1 MLYDIISMLKSFEI
15 VFFIT
20 LKNKKWEDY
29 IIMKFDE
36 SFYEKKNTGR
46 NILIVVIIIIILFA
60 FKNRI
65 TSSFT
70 FLDGITQAVNFRLVK
85 VKSMLYTQV
94 LKLKSRVNDISYI
107 EDYVTNNKT
116 RDFELQKNKVQ
127 NMELA
132 YLKQENENLRQMLEM
147 RQKNPSEF
155 IAADVALVENG
166 NSSEKMY
173 INKGATQ
180 GIKMNLPVMFD
191 GFLIGKISKVND
203 EYSEVTLLTSKTSKL
218 SVVLN
223 GELQILRGNGNGT
236 FSVQNYNGGIVDKN
250 TVFNIETSGVSDI
263 LPRGIK
269 IGTFKITDLG
279 NFSKMKEVRF
289 KPTFQIFDIQS
300 VLVYKWSI
308 NDTINTQIQNQVK
321 IEEQQNKDNSQIN

>member
-1 MLYDIISMLKSFEI
+1 MSLDNFS
-15 VFFIT
+15 
-20 LKNKKWEDY
+20 
-29 IIMKFDE
+29 
-36 SFYEKKNTGR
+36 EKKSTGR
-46 NILIVVIIIIILFA
+46 TLLIIVIIIIILFA

-65 TSSFT
+65 TTSFT

-107 EDYVTNNKT
+107 EDYVENNKT

-132 YLKQENENLRQMLEM
+132 YLKDENEKLRKMLEM
-147 RQKNPSEF
+147 RQKNPAEF

-173 INKGATQ
+173 INKGTAQ
-180 GIKMNLPVMFD
+180 GIKINLPVMYD
-191 GFLIGKISKVND
+191 GYLIGKISKVSD

-218 SVVLN
+218 SVILN
-223 GELQILRGNGNGT
+223 GNTQQILRGNGNGT
-236 FSVQNYNGGIVDKN
+236 FSVQNYNEGSVNKD
-250 TVFNIETSGVSDI
+250 TVFNIETSGVSDV
-263 LPRGIK
+263 LPRGIR
-269 IGTFKITDLG
+269 IGTFKVTEI
-279 NFSKMKEVRF
+279 NAFNKMKEIRF
-289 KPTFQIFDIQS
+289 KPGFNIFDIQS

-308 NDTINTQIQNQVK
+308 NDVINTQIQNQVK
-321 IEEQQNKDNSQIN
+321 AEAEQENKENSQTN

>member
-1 MLYDIISMLKSFEI
+1 MSLDNFS
-15 VFFIT
+15 
-20 LKNKKWEDY
+20 
-29 IIMKFDE
+29 
-36 SFYEKKNTGR
+36 EKKSTGR
-46 NILIVVIIIIILFA
+46 TLLIIVIIIIVLFA

-70 FLDGITQAVNFRLVK
+70 FLDGVTQAVNFRLVK

-94 LKLKSRVNDISYI
+94 LKLKSRVNDIGYI
-107 EDYVTNNKT
+107 GEYVENNKN

-127 NMELA
+127 NMEFA
-132 YLKQENENLRQMLEM
+132 YLKEENEKLRQMLEM

-173 INKGATQ
+173 INKGAAQ
-180 GIKMNLPVMFD
+180 GIKINLPVMFN
-191 GFLIGKISKVND
+191 GYLIGKISKVSD

-223 GELQILRGNGNGT
+223 GTDQQILRGNGNGT
-236 FSVQNYNGGIVDKN
+236 FSILNYNEGKVEKN

-269 IGTFKITDLG
+269 IGSFKIKNLNDFNKVKELKFNP
-279 NFSKMKEVRF
+279 NFN
-289 KPTFQIFDIQS
+289 IFDVQS
-300 VLVYKWSI
+300 VLVYKWSVNDVI
-308 NDTINTQIQNQVK
+308 NNQIQNQVK
-321 IEEQQNKDNSQIN
+321 AEEEQQNKENSQIN

>member
-1 MLYDIISMLKSFEI
+1 
-15 VFFIT
+15 
-20 LKNKKWEDY
+20 
-29 IIMKFDE
+29 MKLDDF
-36 SFYEKKNTGR
+36 SEKKSTGR
-46 NILIVVIIIIILFA
+46 TVLILIIIIIILFA

-70 FLDGITQAVNFRLVK
+70 FLDGVTQAVNFRLVK

-94 LKLKSRVNDISYI
+94 LKLKSRVNDIGYI
-107 EDYVTNNKT
+107 GEYVENNKN

-127 NMELA
+127 NMEFA
-132 YLKQENENLRQMLEM
+132 YLKEENEKLRQMLEM

-173 INKGATQ
+173 INKGAAQ
-180 GIKMNLPVMFD
+180 GIKINLPVMFN
-191 GFLIGKISKVND
+191 GYLIGKISKVSD

-223 GELQILRGNGNGT
+223 GTEQQILRGNGNGT
-236 FSVQNYNGGIVDKN
+236 FSILNYNEGKVEKN

-269 IGTFKITDLG
+269 IGSFKIKNLNDFNKVKELKFNP
-279 NFSKMKEVRF
+279 NFN
-289 KPTFQIFDIQS
+289 IFDVQS
-300 VLVYKWSI
+300 VLVYKWSVNDVI
-308 NDTINTQIQNQVK
+308 NNQIQNQVK
-321 IEEQQNKDNSQIN
+321 AEEEQQNKENSQIN

>member
-1 MLYDIISMLKSFEI
+1 
-15 VFFIT
+15 
-20 LKNKKWEDY
+20 
-29 IIMKFDE
+29 MKFDE

-46 NILIVVIIIIILFA
+46 NILIIVIIIIILFA

-94 LKLKSRVNDISYI
+94 LKLRSRVNDISYI
-107 EDYVTNNKT
+107 EDYVENNKT

-132 YLKQENENLRQMLEM
+132 YLKQENKNLRQMLEM

-173 INKGATQ
+173 INKGADQ

-236 FSVQNYNGGIVDKN
+236 FSVQNYNGGIVNKN
-250 TVFNIETSGVSDI
+250 TVFNIETSGVSDV
-263 LPRGIK
+263 LPKGIR
-269 IGTFKITDLG
+269 IGTFKITDIG

-289 KPTFQIFDIQS
+289 RPTFQIFDIQS

-308 NDTINTQIQNQVK
+308 NDTINTQIQNQIK
-321 IEEQQNKDNSQIN
+321 TEKQENKDNSQIN

>member
-1 MLYDIISMLKSFEI
+1 MSLDNFS
-15 VFFIT
+15 
-20 LKNKKWEDY
+20 
-29 IIMKFDE
+29 
-36 SFYEKKNTGR
+36 EKKSTGR
-46 NILIVVIIIIILFA
+46 TLLIIVIIIIVLFA

-107 EDYVTNNKT
+107 EDYVENNKT

-132 YLKQENENLRQMLEM
+132 YLKQENEKLRQMLEM
-147 RQKNPSEF
+147 RQKNPAEF

-173 INKGATQ
+173 INKGTSQ
-180 GIKMNLPVMFD
+180 GIKVNLPVMYD
-191 GFLIGKISKVND
+191 GYLIGKISKVSE
-203 EYSEVTLLTSKTSKL
+203 EYSEVTLLTSKSSKL

-223 GELQILRGNGNGT
+223 SNTQQILRGNGNGT
-236 FSVQNYNGGIVDKN
+236 FSVQNFNEGSVTKDTI
-250 TVFNIETSGVSDI
+250 FNIETSGVSDV
-263 LPRGIK
+263 LPKGIR
-269 IGTFKITDLG
+269 IGTFKVTER
-279 NFSKMKEVRF
+279 NACNKMKESRF
-289 KPTFQIFDIQS
+289 KPSFNIFDIQS
-300 VLVYKWSI
+300 VLVYKWSV
-308 NDTINTQIQNQVK
+308 NDAINTQIQNKVK
-321 IEEQQNKDNSQIN
+321 AEAEQENKENSQSN

>member
-1 MLYDIISMLKSFEI
+1 MSLDNFS
-15 VFFIT
+15 
-20 LKNKKWEDY
+20 
-29 IIMKFDE
+29 
-36 SFYEKKNTGR
+36 EKKSTGR
-46 NILIVVIIIIILFA
+46 TLLIIVIIIIVLFA

-107 EDYVTNNKT
+107 EDYVENNKT

-132 YLKQENENLRQMLEM
+132 YLKQENEKLRQMLEM
-147 RQKNPSEF
+147 RQKNPAEF

-173 INKGATQ
+173 INKGTSQ
-180 GIKMNLPVMFD
+180 GIKVNLPVMYD
-191 GFLIGKISKVND
+191 GYLIGKISKVSE
-203 EYSEVTLLTSKTSKL
+203 EYSEVTLLTSKSSKL

-223 GELQILRGNGNGT
+223 GNTQQILRGNGNGT
-236 FSVQNYNGGIVDKN
+236 FSVQNFNEGSVTKDTI
-250 TVFNIETSGVSDI
+250 FNIETSGVSDV
-263 LPRGIK
+263 LPKGIR
-269 IGTFKITDLG
+269 IGTFKVTEI
-279 NFSKMKEVRF
+279 NAFNKMKEIRF
-289 KPTFQIFDIQS
+289 KPSFNIFDIQS
-300 VLVYKWSI
+300 VLVYKWSV
-308 NDTINTQIQNQVK
+308 NDAINTQIQNKVK
-321 IEEQQNKDNSQIN
+321 AETEQENKENSQSN